1 LLHSRDA
8 LKRPRPNLLGGLADL
23 IRDTLVVVVGYGA
36 WDDIFTGALA
46 KLATA
51 RECEILWSFNS
62 EDGSELRR
70 SRKSLLERIGLTD
83 GIIFYRGVD
92 ANELFRELLSGLES
106 EEGSHASRPTTPLP
120 ATPGLQVKTAPRVEA
135 VTKMAPEVLPIGDT
149 GVTPGKYGPKAA
161 TLSTLMRNDI
171 RVPEGFCID
180 LASST
185 VDELQ
190 EIGEMQR
197 IWKAL
202 TKNSNGRAGHD
213 SLIVRSSASVE
224 DSPTALFPGRFASRR
239 DVKTFTDLIVGINA
253 CVDSPT
259 SLAVKEYQQMLGL
272 RPESIHM
279 SVIVQWQV
287 PAVLAGV
294 AFTAPPPPY
303 NTCDLLVEMAEGE
316 ANALLTGDVTGSLY
330 SFTRHDDQESYHH
343 LAGPHIDTS
352 QITSLVSSLSTAC
365 ERIVRMLGE
374 AQDIEWVWDG
384 HDLYIVQARPIRAA
398 AVGAGVGVGKAAP
411 RERQGLPSLP
421 MADSWGLKAAA
432 AQYFGRS
439 GWGASNAVVVPPR
452 ADRSEV
458 EGILAS
464 RKNGPKGTVIRFS
477 YEAHVGVAKR
487 FIPPGGN
494 VLEAFFETRAN
505 ESWVGIV
512 SDYVVVDS
520 SFEAYVSDKTLLV
533 EHVPGNW
540 EPNNLLPPD
549 VFLWTESKFEFL
561 KVPFHREAAVEIPSV
576 RSNPGVFRLNIGP
589 LANEKAEHWAIRMV
603 EYFSMIRSDL
613 APDLPVNVHF
623 VIDKDDWYFLNI
635 RPTTHLDV
643 ERSQRVAGED
653 FKMNR
658 YFLVVNP
665 EDVNDWDHQSRILV
679 NCAADRGGVA
689 RIASVAA
696 SLQEA
701 GLEEVFCTFGV
712 LSHPA
717 ILLREFGL
725 VVSPLYLDHEPHVL
739 RVPRW

>member
-1 LLHSRDA
+1 
-8 LKRPRPNLLGGLADL
+8 
-23 IRDTLVVVVGYGA
+23 
-36 WDDIFTGALA
+36 
-46 KLATA
+46 
-51 RECEILWSFNS
+51 
-62 EDGSELRR
+62 
-70 SRKSLLERIGLTD
+70 
-83 GIIFYRGVD
+83 
-92 ANELFRELLSGLES
+92 
-106 EEGSHASRPTTPLP
+106 
-120 ATPGLQVKTAPRVEA
+120 
-135 VTKMAPEVLPIGDT
+135 
-149 GVTPGKYGPKAA
+149 
-161 TLSTLMRNDI
+161 
-171 RVPEGFCID
+171 
-180 LASST
+180 
-185 VDELQ
+185 
-190 EIGEMQR
+190 
-197 IWKAL
+197 
-202 TKNSNGRAGHD
+202 
-213 SLIVRSSASVE
+213 
-224 DSPTALFPGRFASRR
+224 
-239 DVKTFTDLIVGINA
+239 
-253 CVDSPT
+253 
-259 SLAVKEYQQMLGL
+259 
-272 RPESIHM
+272 
-279 SVIVQWQV
+279 
-287 PAVLAGV
+287 
-294 AFTAPPPPY
+294 
-303 NTCDLLVEMAEGE
+303 
-316 ANALLTGDVTGSLY
+316 
-330 SFTRHDDQESYHH
+330 
-343 LAGPHIDTS
+343 
-352 QITSLVSSLSTAC
+352 
-365 ERIVRMLGE
+365 
-374 AQDIEWVWDG
+374 
-384 HDLYIVQARPIRAA
+384 
-398 AVGAGVGVGKAAP
+398 
-411 RERQGLPSLP
+411 
-421 MADSWGLKAAA
+421 
-432 AQYFGRS
+432 
-439 GWGASNAVVVPPR
+439 
-452 ADRSEV
+452 
-458 EGILAS
+458 
-464 RKNGPKGTVIRFS
+464 VIRFS